1 MKFTVEKHERYV
13 IIEPLTEV
21 LDGKGA
27 SKLKGEFMLRNTGG
41 QRNIVLNLG
50 QVNRTDEDVLRMGLL
65 ARRLCK
71 ASGGLFI
78 LTGLNQELIDMLKL
92 ARMTDYF
99 KITRSVSEAED
110 MIFGNEIR
118 LDLKEE
124 QA

>member
-13 IIEPLTEV
+13 IIEPLTDV
-21 LDGKGA
+21 LDGTA
-27 SKLKGEFMLRNTGG
+27 ATKLKGEFMLRNTGG
-41 QRNIVLNLG
+41 LRNIVLDLG
-50 QVNRTDEDVLRMGLL
+50 RVKRADEDGLRMGLL

-78 LTGLNQELIDMLKL
+78 LTGLNQELKDMLKL
-92 ARMTDYF
+92 AQMSEYF
-99 KITRSVSEAED
+99 KITSTIAEAEN
-110 MIFGNEIR
+110 MIFGNELR